1 MKRFILPLLLSLVLV
16 SLTACGD
23 SSDGLKIPSSAG
35 VYEGQNYQEVVNSL
49 EDAGFTNV
57 SLEVIDDLVT
67 GWITDD
73 GDVEQVSVGGDAK
86 YNPDARYPAD
96 VAIVVSYHTFPK
108 EDEPEEPTQSSEP
121 TTDNPETP
129 ENITVLNNE
138 ELAAVMAVEN
148 EYDPIVGVFVEKY
161 KGKIIEFDGCIIL
174 VANHDDYDTRYDILL
189 SAGDYVDEDTVNQG
203 PLFKMED
210 VNTTDM
216 GISDLYLP
224 DFVSVGHNVHV
235 VVTISEYD
243 YDRGLFMLDPVS
255 VEER

>member
-1 MKRFILPLLLSLVLV
+1 MKRFILPLLLSLVLI
-16 SLTACGD
+16 SLTACGN

-57 SLEVIDDLVT
+57 TLEVIDDLVI

-73 GDVEQVSVGGDAK
+73 GDVEKVSVGGDAK

-108 EDEPEEPTQSSEP
+108 EDEPEESMQSSEP

-235 VVTISEYD
+235 VVTVSEYD